1 MYILLGILAGG
12 TIVVARMCNA
22 GLSERIGNY
31 KSTFY
36 NYVTGLLG
44 SALLL
49 FVMGGARPSG
59 IAQPFTIAMYLGGM
73 IGVLNMLV
81 SNYITPR
88 MSAYVLTLLI
98 FISQLASGIVLDALM
113 GYGVSIGKVAGGVLV
128 LLGLLY
134 NQNVDKKAKRAAIAE
149 PEGVNAEQN

>member
-1 MYILLGILAGG
+1 MYLLFGILAGA

-22 GLSERIGNY
+22 ELGRHIGNY

-44 SALLL
+44 AILLL
-49 FVMGGARPSG
+49 YATGGTLF
-59 IAQPFTIAMYLGGM
+59 PFSFREGSIIMYLGGL
-73 IGVLNMLV
+73 IGVCNMII
-81 SNYITPR
+81 SNYITPK

-98 FISQLASGIVLDALM
+98 FVSQLAAGIVIDALT
-113 GYGVSIGKVAGGVLV
+113 GTPVSIGKVAGGILV

-134 NQNVDKKAKRAAIAE
+134 NQRLDKKNVQPVAAADTE
-149 PEGVNAEQN
+149 YTSEQ

>member
-1 MYILLGILAGG
+1 MYIFLGIFAGA

-22 GLSERIGNY
+22 GLGERIGNY

-36 NYVTGLLG
+36 NYITGLLG
-44 SALLL
+44 SALL
-49 FVMGGARPSG
+49 FFIIGGVLPNG
-59 IAQPFTIAMYLGGM
+59 IAQPIHIVIYLGGM
-73 IGVLNMLV
+73 VGVVNMFM

-98 FISQLASGIVLDALM
+98 FISQLASGILIDALM
-113 GYGVSIGKVAGGVLV
+113 GHGVSIGKVAGGILV

-134 NQNVDKKAKRAAIAE
+134 NQNVDRKAKQAHAE
-149 PEGVNAEQN
+149 PEGANIEEN